1 MICIKT
7 IDLEKLPSWILSYKD
22 LETIL
27 FNRPDANRNL
37 VAHVLQIQ
45 KFIQA

>member
-1 MICIKT
+1 MKT
-7 IDLEKLPSWILSYKD
+7 IDLEKWLSWTLSYKD

-27 FNRPDANRNL
+27 FNHSDVNWNL
-37 VAHVLQIQ
+37 VVHVLEIQ